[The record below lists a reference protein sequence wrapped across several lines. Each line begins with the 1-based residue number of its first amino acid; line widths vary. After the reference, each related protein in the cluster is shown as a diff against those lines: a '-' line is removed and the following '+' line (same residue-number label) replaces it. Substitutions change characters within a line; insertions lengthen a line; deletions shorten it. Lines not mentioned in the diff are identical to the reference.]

1 MRTANRKP
9 KTGNSPHERRGVTP
23 IIAVVILLLIT
34 VALAGTA
41 WTYLS
46 GYVGTQ
52 TQKTFSIV
60 TNGAFCE
67 GGVAKVYIVNT
78 GYQAKL
84 LQTDFTLA
92 EFDGATIPIQP
103 NGIEWSTSAH
113 GAHEIDLA
121 PGNASL
127 FVEWDCLATGVG
139 TCSSG
144 YHELVLATPSTT
156 RRERIL
162 CP

>member
-1 MRTANRKP
+1 MKRKNRL
-9 KTGNSPHERRGVTP
+9 GVTP

-52 TQKTFSIV
+52 TQKTFNIV

-67 GGVAKVYIVNT
+67 GGKITVYIVNT
-78 GYQAKL
+78 GYQSSLDESDFPIIEIDAVAVPPINIDPPLTPGEAGKL
-84 LQTDFTLA
+84 I
-92 EFDGATIPIQP
+92 EYSCGSSCATGFYDILL
-103 NGIEWSTSAH
+103 STS
-113 GAHEIDLA
+113 
-121 PGNASL
+121 
-127 FVEWDCLATGVG
+127 
-139 TCSSG
+139 
-144 YHELVLATPSTT
+144 STT
-156 RRERIL
+156 REDRIL